1 MKNIFENWREF
12 LNEEFE
18 HRPLTVGDILKLIDI
33 TRDLEGTEDKYTKL
47 KALADDGL
55 AGAVDSIASAAL
67 DTKVGGVIPVGTI
80 SVGLARLLWNHVRGV
95 NSAREA
101 GALDSPEDYPILDV
115 LGIDP
120 GLVKTIEDD
129 ILHEIDEQYQKFL
142 AQHSPDTEYNETVN
156 INEYVRNRIAEMTDS
171 SVVITDES
179 GKK

>member
-1 MKNIFENWREF
+1 VE
-12 LNEEFE
+12 
-18 HRPLTVGDILKLIDI
+18 TGVS
-33 TRDLEGTEDKYTKL
+33 T
-47 KALADDGL
+47 
-55 AGAVDSIASAAL
+55 AL
-67 DTKVGGVIPVGTI
+67 DAKVGGVIPVGTI
-80 SVGLARLLWNHVRGV
+80 SVGLASLLWDHVTGV

-120 GLVKTIEDD
+120 GLVRTIEDD

-142 AQHSPDTEYNETVN
+142 AQHSPDTRYDKTVN

-179 GKK
+179 GEE